1 MNTCQLERIEET
13 LTSTLFPLHSY
24 ALGEIKNHRCGI
36 SVFYPQTVMIRAID
50 FQQWQQVV
58 NNPLTERELCVLK
71 MLVDGKSNSNIAEEL
86 YLTVGTIKT
95 HVRNILRKLDVT
107 DRTQATVLA
116 LRSGLVD

>member
-1 MNTCQLERIEET
+1 MNTSQLERIEKT
-13 LTSTLFPLHSY
+13 LTSTLCPLNSY
-24 ALGEIKNHRCGI
+24 ALGKIKNNRSGI
-36 SVFYPQTVMIRAID
+36 SVFDPQTVMIRAID
-50 FQQWQQVV
+50 FQKWQQIV

-71 MLVDGKSNSNIAEEL
+71 MIVDGKSNPTIAEEL

-95 HVRNILRKLDVT
+95 HVRNILRKMDVT